1 MGMLHARRM
10 FFCHL
15 RRYSKIKFCCS
26 RKSSYLCSHFMNAR
40 YFYKNAIAAFLRQN
54 EDEIFGMLSMN
65 DEYDT
70 MATQKFA
77 WLDEIRLLKSA
88 LLPYANEFL
97 TFRRYA
103 LLPDKGKI
111 TREMADKK
119 AEEEYKLF
127 NPTQQIDSDFD
138 KEVRGLLG
146 GKK

>member
-77 WLDEIRLLKSA
+77 WLDEIRLIKSA
-88 LLPYANEFL
+88 LLSLSTNFL
-97 TFRRYA
+97 PSVAMPFCPTRVRLLARWPTRR
-103 LLPDKGKI
+103 PRKN
-111 TREMADKK
+111 TSSSTPPSRSTPTSTKK
-119 AEEEYKLF
+119 
-127 NPTQQIDSDFD
+127 
-138 KEVRGLLG
+138 
-146 GKK
+146 